1 MEIARILRRINLN
14 LLPILAELLRCASVS
29 QAAERLHLTQS
40 TISGSLKQLRVLFGD
55 QLLAPS
61 GRQMVLT
68 KKASQLLP
76 EIERIMKLA
85 EHLFENESFE
95 PRSSTTNFRIATA
108 DYVSAL
114 VTSRLGT
121 ILQQD
126 APNVTIS
133 LTPTPGMSAKELRLG
148 YLDLIICP
156 NRAANWNACGISP
169 DDPEFRHDAFMR
181 DSWTAVRWSEDA
193 DAEERLTLEEYCSRP
208 HVVYCRTD
216 GHQTIEEETLGIHG
230 IAQRTRF
237 RVPYFTLIPRLVV
250 GSDLIGL
257 VPRSLALH
265 FQEAFPLNLFAP
277 PIDFPD
283 LELVMIWSALH
294 DQNSDSIWL

>member
-1 MEIARILRRINLN
+1 
-14 LLPILAELLRCASVS
+14 
-29 QAAERLHLTQS
+29 
-40 TISGSLKQLRVLFGD
+40 
-55 QLLAPS
+55 
-61 GRQMVLT
+61 
-68 KKASQLLP
+68 
-76 EIERIMKLA
+76 
-85 EHLFENESFE
+85 
-95 PRSSTTNFRIATA
+95 
-108 DYVSAL
+108 
-114 VTSRLGT
+114 
-121 ILQQD
+121 
-126 APNVTIS
+126 
-133 LTPTPGMSAKELRLG
+133 
-148 YLDLIICP
+148 
-156 NRAANWNACGISP
+156 
-169 DDPEFRHDAFMR
+169 MR

-294 DQNSDSIWL
+294 DQNSDSIWLRTTVKGIAQAAELP

>member
-1 MEIARILRRINLN
+1 MDPDLWRCVEFDLALGAQSIDLRQVIVYMEIARILRRINLN

-40 TISGSLKQLRVLFGD
+40 TISGSLKQLRVLFDD

-133 LTPTPGMSAKELRLG
+133 LTPTPGMSAK
-148 YLDLIICP
+148 
-156 NRAANWNACGISP
+156 
-169 DDPEFRHDAFMR
+169 
-181 DSWTAVRWSEDA
+181 V
-193 DAEERLTLEEYCSRP
+193 LTPTE
-208 HVVYCRTD
+208 
-216 GHQTIEEETLGIHG
+216 
-230 IAQRTRF
+230 
-237 RVPYFTLIPRLVV
+237 
-250 GSDLIGL
+250 
-257 VPRSLALH
+257 
-265 FQEAFPLNLFAP
+265 N
-277 PIDFPD
+277 
-283 LELVMIWSALH
+283 
-294 DQNSDSIWL
+294 